1 MVHFGNLRNQ
11 IKKVPVFSTLVLIL
25 TKAFSGQESGNYFVV
40 LQAEKNYKIHW
51 FQVKWRLSFIAVNQS
66 F

>member
-40 LQAEKNYKIHW
+40 LQAEKATKSSG
-51 FQVKWRLSFIAVNQS
+51 FRLNGGLASLL
-66 F
+66 